1 VLTWLLSAWAEM
13 VSDGASTQTRSPV
26 SKDCQCFVLWH
37 SLTAQTKALSRMSAA
52 SVVKTVGSFIQIVVT
67 DERFYV
73 CETPPVVLVA
83 LSIEIPSVSFVV
95 GSSSVKAYPVIEQ

>member
-1 VLTWLLSAWAEM
+1 M
-13 VSDGASTQTRSPV
+13 
-26 SKDCQCFVLWH
+26 
-37 SLTAQTKALSRMSAA
+37 
-52 SVVKTVGSFIQIVVT
+52 TVGSFIQIVVT